1 MTMWN
6 ICAYMFL
13 SKYVLY
19 AVCMDICRYSK
30 LYANLIKDIFH
41 SMHMGITN

>member
-1 MTMWN
+1 MWN